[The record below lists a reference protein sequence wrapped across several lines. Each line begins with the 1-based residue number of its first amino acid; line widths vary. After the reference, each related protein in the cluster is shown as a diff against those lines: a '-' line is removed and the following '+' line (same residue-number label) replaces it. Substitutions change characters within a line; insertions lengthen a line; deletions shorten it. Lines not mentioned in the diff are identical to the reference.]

1 MVFLFLLV
9 FVTWF
14 CLIMWLWCFNSCLLS
29 CLLEGCC
36 LAGYVFMEEFV
47 DRSVELD
54 VLERAWRERL
64 VFVVVCGRR
73 RVGEMRLVREF
84 LRSRR
89 GVYFFSQLTSYEDNP

>member
-1 MVFLFLLV
+1 
-9 FVTWF
+9 
-14 CLIMWLWCFNSCLLS
+14 
-29 CLLEGCC
+29 
-36 LAGYVFMEEFV
+36 MEEFV